1 MGINKFNERIELRE
15 KYSRFRHVFPC
26 KQNTRE
32 RDSEIRIISKKKN
45 TKFSKDQETIH
56 PRYRNYCIV
65 RSNALMRS
73 SRKLISSVQHLD
85 ARHVNWNRVGCR

>member
-32 RDSEIRIISKKKN
+32 RDSEIRIISKKK
-45 TKFSKDQETIH
+45 I
-56 PRYRNYCIV
+56 RNSQKIKKLFTRDIEIIV